1 MTVIAVIFA
10 LATATCLGYYA
21 GRRAASTPPSWR
33 KRTSR
38 IALSRQAIGL
48 LAMITVRRIRQRMRA
63 ERIVSDIAARY
74 GMRIVAPPHL
84 RRGSLVRLRSW

>member
-1 MTVIAVIFA
+1 MTVFAVIAA
-10 LATATCLGYYA
+10 LAITTCLGYYT

-38 IALSRQAIGL
+38 IALSKQAINL
-48 LAMITVRRIRQRMRA
+48 LVMITARRIRQRVRA

-84 RRGSLVRLRSW
+84 RRGGVVRLRSW